1 MPKTLSYYD
10 RHAARFFDE
19 TIDIDMSATRNH
31 FLAYLPAGAAILDA
45 GCGSGRDA
53 AAFMRAGY
61 QVSAFDGSPGLAAVA
76 AQRLG
81 LDVAVKRFEDLT
93 LEPRFDG
100 IWACASLLHLPAR
113 RLSEAFQR
121 LSNGLRPNGVL
132 YASFKYGSGE
142 RSVCGRHFT
151 DLDEDALAELLKEMA
166 AFRVLEVWVAA
177 DQRPERSGERWLN
190 ALLRRS
196 EVGGPAYLTTGGTDD
211 PFLPKLLHA
220 IQRATEIDLAV
231 AFIKSSGLG
240 LIFDALAEA
249 VTLRGA
255 RLRVLTS
262 DYLDVTDPDALRKLL
277 LLGDEGA
284 DARVFEARERSFH
297 LKAYIFV
304 RVGDGETLEGEAY
317 VGSSNISRVALTDG
331 LEWNYRICHRTGANE
346 AGAECLQELRKA
358 FAALFSDSS
367 TVPLTH
373 AWIEAYEQRRI
384 IRRLPIAPG
393 ADDGEP
399 ASPPPN
405 HVQAEAL
412 DALATSRAAGYQR
425 GLVVLAT
432 GLGKT
437 YLAAFDTERF
447 GADRVL
453 FVAHREEILLQA
465 ETTFQ
470 RVRPKVRVGR
480 YTGTRRDGDV
490 DLLFASVQ
498 TLGQKRHL
506 EDFSATHFDYIV
518 VDEFHHAAASTYRR
532 LLQHFRPKFLLGLT
546 ATPERTDQSDI
557 LSFCDDNLI
566 YSYGLFDGVSAG
578 LLCPFTYHGILDEHV
593 NYEEIPW
600 RNG

>member
-1 MPKTLSYYD
+1 MPAHLS
-10 RHAARFFDE
+10 
-19 TIDIDMSATRNH
+19 
-31 FLAYLPAGAAILDA
+31 
-45 GCGSGRDA
+45 
-53 AAFMRAGY
+53 
-61 QVSAFDGSPGLAAVA
+61 
-76 AQRLG
+76 
-81 LDVAVKRFEDLT
+81 
-93 LEPRFDG
+93 
-100 IWACASLLHLPAR
+100 
-113 RLSEAFQR
+113 
-121 LSNGLRPNGVL
+121 
-132 YASFKYGSGE
+132 
-142 RSVCGRHFT
+142 
-151 DLDEDALAELLKEMA
+151 
-166 AFRVLEVWVAA
+166 
-177 DQRPERSGERWLN
+177 
-190 ALLRRS
+190 
-196 EVGGPAYLTTGGTDD
+196 TGGADD

-220 IQRATEIDLAV
+220 IARAAEIDLAV
-231 AFIKSSGLG
+231 AFIKSSGLE
-240 LIFDALAEA
+240 LIFGALAEA

-255 RLRVLTS
+255 HLRVLTS

-346 AGAECLQELRKA
+346 AGAERLQELRKA

-399 ASPPPN
+399 APPPPN

-447 GADRVL
+447 GAGRVL
-453 FVAHREEILLQA
+453 FVAHREEILLHERRQEPGA
-465 ETTFQ
+465 G
-470 RVRPKVRVGR
+470 GR
-480 YTGTRRDGDV
+480 
-490 DLLFASVQ
+490 L
-498 TLGQKRHL
+498 
-506 EDFSATHFDYIV
+506 SAARADHPGP
-518 VDEFHHAAASTYRR
+518 RR
-532 LLQHFRPKFLLGLT
+532 LDHGQYRSHR
-546 ATPERTDQSDI
+546 TP
-557 LSFCDDNLI
+557 
-566 YSYGLFDGVSAG
+566 GGVRRRSVPSAG
-578 LLCPFTYHGILDEHV
+578 CDEGCGRTLHP
-593 NYEEIPW
+593 EGGES
-600 RNG
+600 RL